1 MKTNLIYVCLCE
13 SLSVNKLYLK
23 HYCKLN
29 TLLTHHL
36 KYLCILMYSNYY
48 KAHVNGLNTVKNNGC
63 LLVTMKITNDIYMYI
78 YAV

>member
-13 SLSVNKLYLK
+13 SLCVNKLYLK

-48 KAHVNGLNTVKNNGC
+48 KAHVNGLT
-63 LLVTMKITNDIYMYI
+63 L
-78 YAV
+78 